1 MESFCRCFTNK
12 LPTNQA
18 QYFSICHPFLGDY
31 VRLRQNP
38 QWKKMC
44 SDTNDQYVVFA
55 DIINKITRTGG
66 KVMVHKQWLCH
77 VHILDSPSS
86 FSALKKNPVDYIH
99 FLLAMMRLTLSY
111 NKHLTFS
118 PRQHKFYLY
127 FKDTTFTSVFNFS
140 LYQYFLW
147 YPRVQC
153 WYLTRG
159 QCKSNTG

>member
-1 MESFCRCFTNK
+1 MIKIMESFCRCFTNK

-66 KVMVHKQWLCH
+66 KVMVHKHWLCH

-86 FSALKKNPVDYIH
+86 FSALNPIFVGGGLIAPAVWKTSSSGVSFDFCDPKTWWQFFFSIFIDIYAKKN
-99 FLLAMMRLTLSY
+99 FLI
-111 NKHLTFS
+111 F
-118 PRQHKFYLY
+118 
-127 FKDTTFTSVFNFS
+127 
-140 LYQYFLW
+140 
-147 YPRVQC
+147 
-153 WYLTRG
+153 
-159 QCKSNTG
+159 